1 MKTILVSFLL
11 VFLTACSVVPVKR
24 KFPEAPEVLL
34 KTCEDLKTI
43 QGDKIAIT
51 DMLKTIVENY
61 RMYYECSNKVEGWQD
76 WYKDQK
82 QIFDSV
88 K

>member
-1 MKTILVSFLL
+1 MKSLFASFLFVL
-11 VFLTACSVVPVKR
+11 LTACSVVPVKR
-24 KFPEAPEVLL
+24 NFPDAPEILS
-34 KTCEDLKTI
+34 KSCEDLKTLE
-43 QGDKIAIT
+43 GDKVAIT

-61 RMYYECSNKVEGWQD
+61 RMYYECSNKVDGWQD

-82 QIFDSV
+82 HIFDSV